1 MAGQQVLNLLPPLD
15 VGLLRLLVFRIPYH
29 PFDMPQETRVHALAA
44 RPVEREMRGVED
56 QAKFAIL
63 ARADAQDRLQV
74 ANFLRDRRRAQ
85 LLAQL
90 ITYLSLPPYASSS
103 ETSQPGRTA
112 PV

>member
-63 ARADAQDRLQV
+63 ARADAQEPV
-74 ANFLRDRRRAQ
+74 AQSREWRDRC
-85 LLAQL
+85 
-90 ITYLSLPPYASSS
+90 
-103 ETSQPGRTA
+103 
-112 PV
+112 